1 MSDLIS
7 RQAALE
13 AIEELK
19 NRYFDR
25 KVVLAKAQDAV
36 NNLPTIGPVKHGR
49 WIKHRDRT
57 CWYCSECTTD
67 DYYAYTWDCDTGEYE
82 FQDNYCPNCGARMV
96 EGKEG

>member
-36 NNLPTIGPVKHGR
+36 NNMPTIDPVKHGR
-49 WIKHRDRT
+49 WITTEYNDGSVLCECSYCGHGRPRD
-57 CWYCSECTTD
+57 
-67 DYYAYTWDCDTGEYE
+67 GLPI
-82 FQDNYCPNCGARMV
+82 NYCPNCGARME
-96 EGKEG
+96 EGGDAE